1 MDILAQSK
9 QYESKQKTCSKLSWV
24 VAKRQ
29 KTKTKTLVAR
39 RAKGLRMNQR
49 IKDRIRKDE
58 H

>member
-1 MDILAQSK
+1 MSQNKKPVVNYLGWWQR
-9 QYESKQKTCSKLSWV
+9 QKT
-24 VAKRQ
+24 